1 MGKYI
6 IAQIMNEAFYPE
18 YIKNS
23 YKPMGRRPTAQLKN
37 GKRDFPGGPVA
48 KTLCPHCRAP
58 TLDPWPGI
66 LRAAARVCMPR
77 LKTGDPLCHSQNPA
91 QPNK

>member
-1 MGKYI
+1 
-6 IAQIMNEAFYPE
+6 MNKAFYPE

-23 YKPMGRRPTAQLKN
+23 YKPTGRRQTAQLKN
-37 GKRDFPGGPVA
+37 SKRDFPSGPVA
-48 KTLCPHCRAP
+48 KTLCSQCRVP
-58 TLDPWPGI
+58 RLDPWQ
-66 LRAAARVCMPR
+66 VSCMPQ